1 MFVLIAS
8 TSSPFPIPFFVGMD
22 SMLRHLFMCEDVS
35 KKYSRLAWTFKK
47 LNRVDVYAHYVI
59 FLKGADFKP
68 RHLLFRT
75 PGTVTRHSRGPA
87 WKNVV

>member
-1 MFVLIAS
+1 MFVLIAL

-35 KKYSRLAWTFKK
+35 KINARPAWTFKY
-47 LNRVDVYAHYVI
+47 LNRVDANVHYVI
-59 FLKGADFKP
+59 FFKGADFKP

-75 PGTVTRHSRGPA
+75 AETRPSRGPA
-87 WKNVV
+87 WKYVV